1 MPLSRCFGGVGIDIE
16 SDGDVKSESDGDI
29 DSESD
34 DDVDSDVDDEWVSY
48 LILLIVHVLLLS
60 GDGILVMTVLGL
72 LRILFF
78 PSLDACLQR
87 W

>member
-1 MPLSRCFGGVGIDIE
+1 MPLSRCFQGADN
-16 SDGDVKSESDGDI
+16 
-29 DSESD
+29 
-34 DDVDSDVDDEWVSY
+34 DVDSDVDDEWVSY
-48 LILLIVHVLLLS
+48 LIMLVVHVLLLS

-72 LRILFF
+72 LGVLFF

>member
-16 SDGDVKSESDGDI
+16 SDGDVESESEG
-29 DSESD
+29 
-34 DDVDSDVDDEWVSY
+34 DVDSDVDDEWVSY
-48 LILLIVHVLLLS
+48 LIMLVVHVLLPS

-72 LRILFF
+72 LGILFF

>member
-1 MPLSRCFGGVGIDIE
+1 MPLSRCFQ
-16 SDGDVKSESDGDI
+16 SAAS
-29 DSESD
+29 
-34 DDVDSDVDDEWVSY
+34 DVDGEFESDVDDEWVSY
-48 LILLIVHVLLLS
+48 LIMLVVHVLLLS

-72 LRILFF
+72 LGVLFF